1 MNSIKLLTTTVFLL
15 VISFTALPQNEQ
27 KSDSVN
33 SQQEIDLKSVLK
45 NYEEQRMADSVQKAR
60 LNEQL
65 ISMRNSGNSRVEDLQ
80 QQIIQIELQEKRR
93 KELKEQQISFLRNSA
108 KGYPVT
114 GVMGDTLFSIYAKFG
129 VLTAAERA
137 NRIMLKIKELYADDF
152 YISDSLKVVS
162 ADDFT
167 DIVYKE
173 TIVMSL
179 SETDALIYNQPAV
192 RKAGEFRNLIAK
204 SIEEGHIENSLKK
217 NLIRAGLVIGV
228 LAIAIFLFWILGK
241 GHTKLLAFLTL
252 KKSNWFKNLAYRD
265 YVFLNEDQQF
275 SFAKTILN
283 FIRWSFYLFLLYF
296 AMSLIFSIFPLTRDW
311 SEKLIHL
318 ILSPV
323 KKTFLA
329 IVDYFPNLF
338 SILVIVVVMKY
349 FIRLVKYIFTE
360 IDAEKLTISGFHPDW
375 ALPTFSI
382 TKWLLYAFMFVLI
395 WDFLPGS
402 DSNIFK
408 GVSVFIGV
416 LFSLGS
422 SSAISNV
429 IAGLVITYMRPF
441 KIGDRIKIGDIT
453 GDVIEKSMLV
463 TRIKTPKNE
472 EITIPNSSILSGN
485 TTNYSTIAR
494 NEGLIIYSTV
504 TIGYDVPW
512 REMHKALLN
521 AADRTT
527 TLMKEP
533 KPFVLQT
540 SLDDFYVSYQ
550 INAYTREAGKMAGVY
565 SELHQNIQDCCNEM
579 GIEIMSPHYRAARDG
594 STSTIPANYLPGDY
608 KAPGFNVTVEKKS

>member
-1 MNSIKLLTTTVFLL
+1 MNTFKLVFFTIVLMLAGNTVIAQQD
-15 VISFTALPQNEQ
+15 VNA
-27 KSDSVN
+27 DSVSTEKGN
-33 SQQEIDLKSVLK
+33 KLMLLLKTH
-45 NYEEQRMADSVQKAR
+45 EEQRLTDSIQKAK
-60 LNEQL
+60 LQEQL
-65 ISMRNSGNSRVEDLQ
+65 VSMKNQGNSKVEELQ
-80 QQIIQIELQEKRR
+80 QEIIQIELQEKRR
-93 KELKEQQISFLRNSA
+93 KALKEEQIAFLRKSA
-108 KGYPVT
+108 TAHPVT
-114 GVMGDTLFSIYAKFG
+114 GVLGDTLFSIYTKFG
-129 VLTAAERA
+129 VLSAAERA
-137 NRIMLKIKELYADDF
+137 SRITEKISELYHDD
-152 YISDSLKVVS
+152 YYVSDSLKVVS
-162 ADDFT
+162 SDDFT
-167 DIVYKE
+167 DIVYKK

-179 SETDALIYNQPAV
+179 SETDALIYNQPGV
-192 RKAGEFRNLIAK
+192 EKAEEFRNLIAK

-217 NLIRAGLVIGV
+217 NLMRAGFVLAV
-228 LAIAIFLFWILGK
+228 LAIAIFLFWVFGK
-241 GHTKLLAFLTL
+241 GHTKLLTILTA
-252 KKSNWFKNLAYRD
+252 KKSKWFKNLAYRD
-265 YVFLNEDQQF
+265 YVFLNEEQQF
-275 SFAKTILN
+275 NFAKSFLN
-283 FIRWSFYLFLLYF
+283 LTRWVIYLFLLYI
-296 AMSLIFSIFPLTRDW
+296 ALSIVFSIFPLTRDW

-323 KKTFLA
+323 KKTVLA
-329 IVDYFPNLF
+329 VVSYFPNLF

-360 IDAEKLTISGFHPDW
+360 IDAEKLTIPRFHPDW
-375 ALPTFSI
+375 AMPTFSI

-395 WDFLPGS
+395 FPFLPGS

-453 GDVIEKSMLV
+453 GDVIEKSLLV
-463 TRIKTPKNE
+463 TRLKTPKNE

-485 TTNYSTIAR
+485 TTNYSTLAR
-494 NEGLIIYSTV
+494 EQGLIVYTTV

-521 AADRTT
+521 AADRTS

-550 INAYTREAGKMAGVY
+550 INAYTREAGKMAGIY
-565 SELHQNIQDCCNEM
+565 SELHQHIQDCCNEV

-594 STSTIPANYLPGDY
+594 STSTIPASYLPGDY
-608 KAPGFNVTVEKKS
+608 KAPGFNVTVERKD